1 MPYMQKL
8 KSSTA
13 KVKAGMWVEYRIS
26 FGFSPLADSS
36 YLRGMTLEHET
47 RSGQV
52 WSPAPL
58 AAVWVV
64 QSDGAADRV
73 RIMDCV
79 IVDAPAE
86 SELV

>member
-26 FGFSPLADSS
+26 FVHSPLSLS
-36 YLRGMTLEHET
+36 YLRGLTLEHET

-73 RIMDCV
+73 RIRDCV
-79 IVDAPAE
+79 VVDAPAE

>member
-26 FGFSPLADSS
+26 FVHSPLSLS
-36 YLRGMTLEHET
+36 YLRGLTLEHET

-73 RIMDCV
+73 RIRDCV
-79 IVDAPAE
+79 V
-86 SELV
+86 V

>member
-1 MPYMQKL
+1 MQKL

-26 FGFSPLADSS
+26 FVHSPLSLS
-36 YLRGMTLEHET
+36 YLRGLTLEHET

-79 IVDAPAE
+79 VVDAPAE

>member
-13 KVKAGMWVEYRIS
+13 KVKVKAGMWVEYRIS
-26 FGFSPLADSS
+26 FGHSPLAYSS
-36 YLRGMTLEHET
+36 YLRGLTLEHET

-73 RIMDCV
+73 WIGDCV
-79 IVDAPAE
+79 VVDAPAE
-86 SELV
+86 F

>member
-26 FGFSPLADSS
+26 FVHSPLSLS
-36 YLRGMTLEHET
+36 YLRGLTLEHET

-79 IVDAPAE
+79 VVDAPAE

>member
-26 FGFSPLADSS
+26 FGHSPLEDANVAATARS
-36 YLRGMTLEHET
+36 LTLEHET

-52 WSPAPL
+52 WSPAPGG
-58 AAVWVV
+58 AVWVV

-73 RIMDCV
+73 WIGDCV
-79 IVDAPAE
+79 VVDAPAE
-86 SELV
+86 F